1 MRLYIVEDSLVEV
14 EVEVQGKGAG
24 AGAGAGGEVERTS
37 VLAPD
42 VANLPTAGVSSPTCT

>member
-24 AGAGAGGEVERTS
+24 AGAGASGEVERTS